1 MAHRH
6 PLTFLITGC
15 SSGLGL
21 TLSRT
26 ALANGHN
33 LIATSRN
40 PSRTPNIVTK
50 IEGAGGR
57 WLELDVDDRVASTS
71 FVDKLEKQG
80 TQIDILVNNAG
91 SSIRRLLRRR
101 QRTS

>member
-26 ALANGHN
+26 VLAHGHN

-40 PSRTPNIVTK
+40 PSRTPDLVTK
-50 IEGAGGR
+50 IEGGGR
-57 WLELDVDDRVASTS
+57 TMAR
-71 FVDKLEKQG
+71 
-80 TQIDILVNNAG
+80 AG
-91 SSIRRLLRRR
+91 RRRPRRLYLICG
-101 QRTS
+101 